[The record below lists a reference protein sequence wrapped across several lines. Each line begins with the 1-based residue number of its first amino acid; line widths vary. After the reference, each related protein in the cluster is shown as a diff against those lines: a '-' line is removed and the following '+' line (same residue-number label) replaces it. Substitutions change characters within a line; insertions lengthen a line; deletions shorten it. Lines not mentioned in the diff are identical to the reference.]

1 MIFTKMYFL
10 VFLVNFLCLQH
21 ILAQEYHVK
30 DFNATGN
37 GIADDTSAVRAAVAA
52 AVKSNGGRVVFD
64 AGYTFLT
71 GCFNITSNIILDVR
85 GRILG
90 SQESDSYHYFLVEP
104 LPW

>member
-1 MIFTKMYFL
+1 MYLL
-10 VFLVNFLCLQH
+10 VFLVSFLCLQH

-52 AVKSNGGRVVFD
+52 AAKSNGGRVVVD

-71 GCFNITSNIILDVR
+71 GCFNISSNFILDIR
-85 GRILG
+85 GTILG
-90 SQESDSYHYFLVEP
+90 SQNSDHYALVDP